1 MPRIDSTFLIVTFLL
16 SAILMVQLNFHRTA
30 ILARLRQ
37 KVGKFLHL
45 APIQFFSIGCFSRS
59 VTGANAHPLAAT
71 SPTGLNDWAHY
82 QWNYKVQTTLD
93 NASSQDAQTSHIRR
107 SRTLKPW
114 LRQVGAS
121 QRNCTSRTAHTDLNL
136 HTSDYPVPPRP
147 GLRINHR
154 RIAFRVLADKA

>member
-37 KVGKFLHL
+37 KVGKSPHL
-45 APIQFFSIGCFSRS
+45 AMILFFSIGCFYRS
-59 VTGANAHPLAAT
+59 ATAANAHALAAT
-71 SPTGLNDWAHY
+71 PPAGLNDRAHY
-82 QWNYKVQTTLD
+82 QWNYRVQTTLD
-93 NASSQDAQTSHIRR
+93 NASTPDAQTSHIRL
-107 SRTLKPW
+107 SRTLKPS

-121 QRNCTSRTAHTDLNL
+121 RRNCTSRAAHTDLNL